1 MLYEVTPLTRSPPR
15 IVPLPIMV
23 DPMEGEALIS
33 WCHRLGARLG
43 FRPRETARMLRVDI
57 SDPAWWQRP
66 RPETLLAISRRTGVS
81 VKRVQTMTLLDWK
94 GLSSQRTSGQIVG
107 VGHATCTGLERPVSF
122 ASSVHNAS
130 LMIANLVC
138 GSAGLRDGRPCAPC
152 MGQCSSNYSGDVV
165 PRCACPR

>member
-66 RPETLLAISRRTGVS
+66 RPETLLAISRRN
-81 VKRVQTMTLLDWK
+81 R
-94 GLSSQRTSGQIVG
+94 R
-107 VGHATCTGLERPVSF
+107 
-122 ASSVHNAS
+122 
-130 LMIANLVC
+130 
-138 GSAGLRDGRPCAPC
+138 
-152 MGQCSSNYSGDVV
+152 
-165 PRCACPR
+165 